1 MTAKLL
7 RQIKSL
13 WKIGDVAASTESVSN
28 IEPRR
33 LMVPNYL
40 LIWVDE
46 AIDETNDNC
55 QHMLAQLRSVVNNVR
70 LCTNTTQCIEVL
82 NDADSKKVF
91 VVSSDDLGQHL
102 VPEIHQITQ
111 VDSIYIFSNNQVLH
125 EKWTKDWSKIQGIFT
140 SIQSICDLL
149 KTSIREY
156 DHHAIPMS
164 FVPKLM
170 IDTVIAPAV
179 SDKQNLDQ
187 LEPSFMYSLLFKKV
201 LLEIDEDDAKPLQDL
216 VVYCRSQNI
225 PEPQLELF
233 QQEYYLKTPVW
244 CIFRVEDIKQTVN
257 NNRLWEVQLTLTDH
271 KDPQLA
277 ALTDRIEGELHGST
291 GWQRLGDLMIR
302 AGHFKQAED
311 LYSELFKS
319 SSSDSDRAEVYHQLG
334 YVNKLAGKYENAISF
349 YEKSLE
355 IKKNIFPEE
364 HLSLADTYDGIGEE
378 YSTALDY
385 FEKCL
390 TIFNHKL
397 TEKNLKYAM
406 TYSFMGDVYRLL
418 EDYEM
423 ALSYH
428 QKALNIQEI
437 VPCSPLECAT
447 VYSNMGFFISN

>member
-244 CIFRVEDIKQTVN
+244 C
-257 NNRLWEVQLTLTDH
+257 
-271 KDPQLA
+271 
-277 ALTDRIEGELHGST
+277 
-291 GWQRLGDLMIR
+291 
-302 AGHFKQAED
+302 
-311 LYSELFKS
+311 
-319 SSSDSDRAEVYHQLG
+319 
-334 YVNKLAGKYENAISF
+334 
-349 YEKSLE
+349 
-355 IKKNIFPEE
+355 
-364 HLSLADTYDGIGEE
+364 
-378 YSTALDY
+378 
-385 FEKCL
+385 
-390 TIFNHKL
+390 
-397 TEKNLKYAM
+397 
-406 TYSFMGDVYRLL
+406 FMGDVYRLL
-418 EDYEM
+418 EDYET

-447 VYSNMGFFISN
+447 VYTNMGDTYREMKDYATALTFFQKALEIHETRLPKDHPDLALISHSLAKLYLATGERSKATEHIQKAMKIAEIRLPLDHPHLSDYKETFEKIQMTL